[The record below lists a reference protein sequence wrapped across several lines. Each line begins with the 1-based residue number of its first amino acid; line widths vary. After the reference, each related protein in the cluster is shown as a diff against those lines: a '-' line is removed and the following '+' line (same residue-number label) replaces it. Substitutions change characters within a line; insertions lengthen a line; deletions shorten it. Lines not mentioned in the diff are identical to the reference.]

1 MAEERTM
8 QDVYETIRSTLISY
22 GIIDADSA
30 PGNND
35 LADWIFQQLE
45 ENVSEDQVWRDIK
58 QTDAYKQRFPG
69 MAYFDKQMSGVSEA
83 EYISRE
89 QKYKEQIS
97 RLGLNYKGFQSRD
110 YLASLMTNDVS
121 VDELTARVK
130 YAEEYIGAFAPQSVV
145 DALRKDYGLTD
156 IEMVEYMLDPESSD
170 LSLDLEFKTRSGR
183 AQVLGAAADS
193 GMDLSSRLA
202 DELASAG
209 VGYRNAIMG
218 LQEVAAVR
226 EDLNRLAA
234 MDGQA
239 TFTDDELAGTS
250 TQFQAVGSVE
260 AKKKR
265 GALAS
270 KERARF
276 SGSSGV
282 GRGSLSRGG
291 LGSQ

>member
-1 MAEERTM
+1 M
-8 QDVYETIRSTLISY
+8 DVYEQIRSALIAY
-22 GIIDADSA
+22 GILDADSA

-45 ENVSEDQVWRDIK
+45 DNVSEDQVWRDIK
-58 QTDAYKQRFPG
+58 QTDAYKERFPG
-69 MAYFDKQMSGVSEA
+69 MEYFDKQMSGLTELQ
-83 EYISRE
+83 YIARE
-89 QKYKEQIS
+89 QQYKDQVG
-97 RLGLNYKGFQSRD
+97 RLGLNYEGFRSRD
-110 YLASLMTNDVS
+110 YIASLMTNDVS
-121 VDELTARVK
+121 VDELTARVN
-130 YAEEYIGAFAPQSVV
+130 YAEEYISAYAPQSVV
-145 DALRKDYGLTD
+145 DALRNEYGLTNM
-156 IEMVEYMLDPESSD
+156 EMVEYMLDPESSD

-193 GMDLSSRLA
+193 GMDLSSRLS

-250 TQFQAVGSVE
+250 TQFQTVGSVE

-265 GALAS
+265 GALSS